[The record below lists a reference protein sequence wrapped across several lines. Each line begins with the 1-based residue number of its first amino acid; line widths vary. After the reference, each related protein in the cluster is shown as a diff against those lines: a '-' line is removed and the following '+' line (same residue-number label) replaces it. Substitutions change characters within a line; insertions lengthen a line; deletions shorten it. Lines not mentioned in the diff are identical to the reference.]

1 MGTGIHNHWVVHP
14 LSDSP
19 ISIRALKPVGSQRN
33 LFPVN
38 RTYRAADY
46 GSIQAL
52 KKAFESDALS
62 LNDQGYNVYTVMNRI
77 RDDFCGHQAVRD
89 KDITHRTTILIDIDR
104 IGDTRNPAS
113 EPEVSAATTLAYQ
126 VAEYLD
132 LKGFPKPSFV
142 HSGNGCHVY
151 YKVEQKGHEV
161 VGDAVELFLKGLA
174 ERFNNEM
181 VGIDTGVFNPSRIT
195 KVIGTMSRK
204 GVASEDRPYRIARLL

>member
-1 MGTGIHNHWVVHP
+1 MGSEIHNHWVVHP

-77 RDDFCGHQAVRD
+77 RADFCGDQAVRD

-104 IGDTRNPAS
+104 IGDTRNPGS
-113 EPEVSAATTLAYQ
+113 
-126 VAEYLD
+126 
-132 LKGFPKPSFV
+132 
-142 HSGNGCHVY
+142 
-151 YKVEQKGHEV
+151 
-161 VGDAVELFLKGLA
+161 
-174 ERFNNEM
+174 
-181 VGIDTGVFNPSRIT
+181 
-195 KVIGTMSRK
+195 
-204 GVASEDRPYRIARLL
+204 